1 MGEKL
6 VIQGTQNRKQ
16 EEAMYNQIRTMIE
29 KGGRL
34 EFDEALELARS
45 AQGNADNLTSL
56 LGVADMVRRHFHG
69 NHFDLCS
76 IINARSG
83 KCSENCRFCAQSSH
97 YDVEVESYRCVTE
110 EETLALARENEA
122 HHVGRFS
129 LVTAGHH
136 VSAEDL
142 RTLFAPLCHT
152 LMEKTSLALCASMG
166 FLTPERAHLLKEMGI
181 SRYHCNLETCRD
193 YFPKVCTTHTW
204 EEKVETLG
212 IAKEAGLSLC
222 SGGIIGLGESLAQ
235 RLEMAFELRE
245 IGVDSVPINILMPI
259 KGTPFE
265 MMEPISRE
273 DALIAIAMFRLILPQ
288 AVIRIAGGRNHLGD
302 EQEKLFL
309 GGAGGAIVGNYLTT
323 AGNGLVG
330 DVAMFKR
337 LGFVF
342 N

>member
-1 MGEKL
+1 
-6 VIQGTQNRKQ
+6 
-16 EEAMYNQIRTMIE
+16 MYDQTRTMIE
-29 KGGRL
+29 EGGRL
-34 EFDEALELARS
+34 EFDEALELALAAR
-45 AQGNADNLTSL
+45 GNADNLTSL
-56 LGVADMVRRHFHG
+56 LAVADMVRSHFHG
-69 NHFDLCS
+69 NRFDLCS

-83 KCSENCRFCAQSSH
+83 KCSENCRFCAQSAH
-97 YDVEVESYRCVTE
+97 YDVEVESYKCVTE

-122 HHVGRFS
+122 HNVGRFS

-136 VSAEDL
+136 VSEEDL
-142 RTLFAPLCHT
+142 QTLFAPLCHS
-152 LMEKTSLALCASMG
+152 LSENTSLALCASMG
-166 FLTPERAHLLKEMGI
+166 FLTPERAHLLKEMGV

-193 YFPKVCTTHTW
+193 YFPTVCTTHTW
-204 EEKVETLG
+204 EEKVATLG

-273 DALIAIAMFRLILPQ
+273 DVLISVAMFRLILPQ

-302 EQEKLFL
+302 EQEKLFQ

-323 AGNGLVG
+323 SGNGLAG
-330 DVAMFKR
+330 DVAMFER
-337 LGFVF
+337 LGFTF
-342 N
+342 E